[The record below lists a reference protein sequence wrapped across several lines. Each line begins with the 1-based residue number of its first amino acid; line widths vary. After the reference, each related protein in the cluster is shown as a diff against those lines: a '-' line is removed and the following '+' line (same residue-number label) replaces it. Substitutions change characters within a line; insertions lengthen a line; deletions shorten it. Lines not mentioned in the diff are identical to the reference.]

1 LKVLK
6 FILLI
11 SIFTACTNDSI
22 VVDDILLSN
31 YILNRTIEKGAVIA
45 CAGSNED
52 ASKVL
57 VFEYPAN
64 GAINTKLYETET
76 INVDESDFT
85 NYTKVRVEGKPFFNG
100 YLQQF
105 DLDLSIEK
113 WIIVTHE
120 LDGEIKI
127 SNPIRTKQ
135 LSKASNWTDEVDIDQ
150 DVSTMPKFNWE
161 KDQFGDNAIYFQIV
175 SDEQNNLLSGTYTL
189 ESTFQYYNTSNV
201 VLNITTETP
210 PTLLIGAPYNFTL
223 MDVSEDNWVNLFIL
237 NKSFIAE

>member
-1 LKVLK
+1 MKFLKYIAVVLI
-6 FILLI
+6 FI
-11 SIFTACTNDSI
+11 SCTSDS
-22 VVDDILLSN
+22 VVDDDAILSN
-31 YILNRTIEKGAVIA
+31 YIVDRNIEKRAVIA
-45 CAGSNED
+45 CAGSNLD

-57 VFEYPAN
+57 VFEYPVS
-64 GAINTKLYETET
+64 GARNTKLYETAT
-76 INVDESDFT
+76 INVDESDFS
-85 NYTKVRVEGKPFFNG
+85 NYTKVTVEGKPIFNG

-105 DLDLSIEK
+105 DRNLNIEK

-135 LSKASNWTDEVDIDQ
+135 FSKESNWTEEVEINQ
-150 DVSTMPKFNWE
+150 EVSTMPKFSWE

-175 SDEQNNLLSGTYTL
+175 SDAQNNLLSGTYTF

-201 VLNITTETP
+201 VLNITIATP
-210 PTLLIGAPYNFTL
+210 PALSVGTQYNFSL

-237 NKSFIAE
+237 NKNFIAE